1 MPQAGGG
8 MKGDLRVIVT
18 GLIAQHPLGGVT
30 WDYLQYPLGLRQ
42 LGYDVYYFED
52 SGAWPYAL
60 DGGLDG
66 DVFIVPDCGANVA
79 YLAGVMERFGL
90 ASRWAYRCPIDGGWF
105 GLSELKRREVI
116 ESADLLL
123 NISSTVVRPAEYR
136 AIPRLAFVD
145 SDPVFT
151 QIKLARGQRDF
162 RAVVDAHDVHFSFGE
177 CLTERVPDTGHY
189 WRPTRQ
195 PIVLDEW
202 RVGED
207 HRGVWTTVMNWSSYN
222 PVAFGGKT
230 YGQKNIEFRRFL
242 DLPGLVKPTVLE
254 IAARG
259 TRKRR
264 LPVGLLGHLRYKGW
278 EVADPGEVCAGLD
291 GYREYLQSSQAEWSV
306 AKNGYVEGR
315 PGWFSCRSACY
326 LSAGRPVVVQDTG
339 FGGVLPTG
347 RGLIS
352 FSSLAEAAEG
362 IRSVTSDYEL
372 HSRAAR
378 DIAAEYFDSRKV
390 LAHLVEE
397 AMTATPTAVG
407 ETAS

>member
-1 MPQAGGG
+1 
-8 MKGDLRVIVT
+8 
-18 GLIAQHPLGGVT
+18 
-30 WDYLQYPLGLRQ
+30 
-42 LGYDVYYFED
+42 
-52 SGAWPYAL
+52 
-60 DGGLDG
+60 
-66 DVFIVPDCGANVA
+66 
-79 YLAGVMERFGL
+79 
-90 ASRWAYRCPIDGGWF
+90 
-105 GLSELKRREVI
+105 
-116 ESADLLL
+116 
-123 NISSTVVRPAEYR
+123 YR
-136 AIPRLAFVD
+136 AIPRLALID

-162 RAVVDAHDVHFSFGE
+162 RAVVNAHDVHFSFGE
-177 CLTERVPDTGHY
+177 CLPERVPDTGHY

-230 YGQKNIEFRRFL
+230 YGQKNVEFRRFL

-264 LPVGLLGHLRYKGW
+264 LPDSLLGHLRHKGW
-278 EVADPGEVCAGLD
+278 EVADPGEVCADLD
-291 GYREYLQSSQAEWSV
+291 GYREYIQGSQAEWSV

-347 RGLIS
+347 RGLLS
-352 FSSLAEAAEG
+352 FSSLVEAAEG

-372 HSRAAR
+372 HSRAA
-378 DIAAEYFDSRKV
+378 
-390 LAHLVEE
+390 
-397 AMTATPTAVG
+397 
-407 ETAS
+407 